1 MLPAR
6 VAWGAVL
13 ASLTRAGFG
22 TTMQKRIGGS
32 MLEMGYALSSEEHTP
47 SDLVRY
53 ARRAEEGGFTFALI
67 SDHYH
72 PWIDR
77 QGQSPFVWA
86 VVGAIAQTTQRLVLG
101 TGVTC
106 PTMRIHPAII
116 AQAAATA
123 AAMMPGRFF
132 LGVGTGENLNE
143 HILGDR
149 WPAHD
154 MRQEMLEE
162 AVELIRLLWQGKA
175 LTYRGVHYTVE
186 NARIYTL
193 PERLPPILVAASGPH
208 AAEAAGRIGEGLI
221 TTAPEAELVKQ
232 FQAAGGAGKPAYGQL
247 TVCWAEDEATARRI
261 AYEYWPTAAVRGELS
276 QELPTPAHF
285 EQAAKMV
292 HEEDVAQA
300 IICGPDPERHIAAV
314 QEFVAA
320 GYDHVY
326 IHQIGPNQEGF
337 FRFYERDVLPK
348 LR

>member
-1 MLPAR
+1 MFE
-6 VAWGAVL
+6 V
-13 ASLTRAGFG
+13 
-22 TTMQKRIGGS
+22 
-32 MLEMGYALSSEEHTP
+32 GYALSSEEHTP
-47 SDLVRY
+47 NDLIRY
-53 ARRAEEGGFTFALI
+53 ARRAEETGFTFALI
-67 SDHYH
+67 SDHFH

-77 QGQSPFVWA
+77 QGQSSFVWS
-86 VVGAIAQTTQRLVLG
+86 VIGGISQVTQRLVLG

-154 MRQEMLEE
+154 MRLEMLEE
-162 AVELIRLLWQGKA
+162 AIEVIRLLWKGDT

-186 NARIYTL
+186 NACIYSL
-193 PERLPPILVAASGPH
+193 PDKLPPIHVAASGPR
-208 AAEAAGRIGEGLI
+208 AAEAAGRIGDGLI
-221 TTAPEAELVKQ
+221 TTAPEAELLQQ
-232 FQAAGGAGKPAYGQL
+232 FAAEGGSGKPSYGQL
-247 TVCWAEDEATARRI
+247 SVCWAQDEATARRI
-261 AYEYWPTAAVRGELS
+261 AYEYWPTAAVKGELN

-292 HEEDVAQA
+292 REEDVAQA
-300 IICGPDPERHIAAV
+300 IICGPDPERHIAGV
-314 QEFVAA
+314 KEFVEA
-320 GYDHVY
+320 GFDHVY
-326 IHQIGPNQEGF
+326 VHQIGPDQEGF